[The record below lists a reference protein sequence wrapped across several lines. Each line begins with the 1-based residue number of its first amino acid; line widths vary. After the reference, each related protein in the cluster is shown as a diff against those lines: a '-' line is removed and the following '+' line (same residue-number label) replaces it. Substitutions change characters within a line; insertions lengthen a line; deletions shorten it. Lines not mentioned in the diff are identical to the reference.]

1 MMDTWSDLSDTKVGL
16 LVDQPWGSDKY
27 NYGIDILT
35 EICARKT
42 KIFIVY
48 HHIAG
53 WQERKACADIFVVIV
68 DMIFSPNYQKWL
80 IGHSKLVT
88 ITSLT
93 YIRHVL
99 VLSKTLEHV
108 WSVVI
113 TKINRHLHKISTKGA
128 SYFIVLNH
136 WTVTVQLGNS

>member
-1 MMDTWSDLSDTKVGL
+1 MIEYDWGDRWRQYVVS
-16 LVDQPWGSDKY
+16 QPSATDKW

-113 TKINRHLHKISTKGA
+113 TKINRHLHIVGKICTKA
-128 SYFIVLNH
+128 WLSFNCVRSFSRY
-136 WTVTVQLGNS
+136 TA